1 MPTAMK
7 AFLSRLKALVFRAY
21 YRYVN
26 QKAWRDHDP
35 GPGVRSSTL
44 MLPTEDGDLRTRMYH
59 GREDCPLTIYF
70 HGGGW
75 VIGDIDTHDPF
86 CRALSG
92 VSGCTV
98 MSVDYR
104 LAPEHPFPAAHDDCL
119 AATRWILD
127 NLNALAPNNGMTV
140 IAGDSAGGNLTA
152 CTIASLP
159 GEPRIAGSIMI
170 YPATEHYLHGF
181 PSFTEHARSKPLT
194 APIMRWFIDTYLG
207 DTAPAAPEAKQVFLG
222 RRTDYR
228 DFPRSL
234 IVTAERD
241 VLRDDGRRLNI
252 KMRQA
257 GVEVTYHH
265 YADEA
270 HGFAC
275 SEGPVA
281 GHLHFLE
288 LAADWLTA
296 FRTSR

>member
-26 QKAWRDHDP
+26 QQAWRDHDP

-59 GREDCPLTIYF
+59 GGEDCPLIIYF

-75 VIGDIDTHDPF
+75 VIGDIETHDPF
-86 CRALSG
+86 CRALSEI
-92 VSGCTV
+92 SGCTV

-127 NLNALAPNNGMTV
+127 NLNALAPNNGLAV

-288 LAADWLTA
+288 LAADWLDA

>member
-26 QKAWRDHDP
+26 QQAWRDHNP
-35 GPGVRSSTL
+35 GPGVQSSTL

-59 GREDCPLTIYF
+59 GREDCPLIIYF

-86 CRALSG
+86 CRALSEI
-92 VSGCTV
+92 SGCTV

-104 LAPEHPFPAAHDDCL
+104 LAPEHPFPAAHNDCL

-127 NLNALAPNNGMTV
+127 NLNALAPNNGLAV

-152 CTIASLP
+152 CTIASLA

-207 DTAPAAPEAKQVFLG
+207 DTAPAAPEAKQVFVG

-265 YADEA
+265 YAEEA

-288 LAADWLTA
+288 LAADWLSA
-296 FRTSR
+296 FQTSR